1 VPTVQV
7 AGLEHGPDV
16 GRYAMHHEPSD
27 GRQSGWK
34 GWIWMALCCVPM
46 VAIVVLIG
54 LGFF

>member
-1 VPTVQV
+1 
-7 AGLEHGPDV
+7 
-16 GRYAMHHEPSD
+16 MHHEPSD